1 MACPP
6 QFTCWAN
13 GGNKRPIS
21 APTVRSNGKTGWE
34 GILQTYILCIY
45 STHVINL
52 MHIYYTPT
60 VCHCEQGDLSYDNSE
75 ESPQAREE
83 KKCLSD
89 GGTAHS

>member
-1 MACPP
+1 
-6 QFTCWAN
+6 
-13 GGNKRPIS
+13 
-21 APTVRSNGKTGWE
+21 
-34 GILQTYILCIY
+34 
-45 STHVINL
+45 

-83 KKCLSD
+83 KKYLSD